1 MQNPFKPTAGRI
13 PPVLV
18 GREDIISDFDYAMMD
33 GVGSPGR
40 LMFITG
46 ARGVGKTVMLDT
58 LGTRARQQGWEV
70 IDETADCGFIQRL
83 VDTLAGKEDAHIS
96 AYNMPELG
104 VDGGFG
110 KVELNLGRVEL
121 DRREER
127 PLTLRRAVGARLDEM
142 DESSQGILITLDE
155 VQSGSMDEIRALS
168 IAMQHLIREGRNVAL
183 IFAGLPSAVNEVLSD
198 KAITF
203 LQRAERYHLG
213 SVPAEKVLEAF
224 EESFGGEKK
233 AGMETLIRLTK
244 ATHGYPFMIQLVG
257 YWAWRLS
264 EINGHGEWV
273 TEEDAEQGIERA
285 KVKLGDMMHMPA
297 LRKLPAQAINYLL
310 AMSVD
315 DDVSNTGEV
324 ARRMNRSPQFGNVYR
339 TMLIENDLIEPVAY
353 GKVAFKMPY
362 LRDYLREHGA
372 YLQMRENISEMAG
385 E

>member
-1 MQNPFKPTAGRI
+1 
-13 PPVLV
+13 
-18 GREDIISDFDYAMMD
+18 
-33 GVGSPGR
+33 
-40 LMFITG
+40 MFITG
-46 ARGVGKTVMLDT
+46 ARGIGKTVMLDT

-285 KVKLGDMMHMPA
+285 KVKLGDMVHMPA

-385 E
+385 K

>member
-1 MQNPFKPTAGRI
+1 M
-13 PPVLV
+13 LV

-83 VDTLAGKEDAHIS
+83 VNTLAGKEDAHIS

-168 IAMQHLIREGRNVAL
+168 IAMQHMIREGRNVAL

-285 KVKLGDMMHMPA
+285 KVKLGDMVHMPA

>member
-83 VDTLAGKEDAHIS
+83 VDTFAGKEDAHIS

-198 KAITF
+198 KAIRF

-213 SVPAEKVLEAF
+213 SVPVEKVLEAF

-285 KVKLGDMMHMPA
+285 KVKLGDMVHMPA
-297 LRKLPAQAINYLL
+297 LRKLPTQAINYLL

>member
-203 LQRAERYHLG
+203 LRRAERYHLG

-285 KVKLGDMMHMPA
+285 KVKLGDMVHMPA

-324 ARRMNRSPQFGNVYR
+324 SRRMNPSPQFGPVYR
-339 TMLIENDLIEPVAY
+339 TMLIENDLIESVAY
-353 GKVAFKMPY
+353 GEVAFKMPY

>member
-285 KVKLGDMMHMPA
+285 KVKLGDMVYMPA

>member
-58 LGTRARQQGWEV
+58 LGTRARQQGWKV

-83 VDTLAGKEDAHIS
+83 VDTLAGEKDAHIS

-213 SVPAEKVLEAF
+213 SVPVEKVLEAF

-285 KVKLGDMMHMPA
+285 KVKLEDTVHMPA

>member
-285 KVKLGDMMHMPA
+285 KVKLGDMVHMPA
-297 LRKLPAQAINYLL
+297 LRKLPEQAINYLL

>member
-198 KAITF
+198 KAIRF

-213 SVPAEKVLEAF
+213 SVPVEKVLEAF

-285 KVKLGDMMHMPA
+285 KVKLGDMVHMPA
-297 LRKLPAQAINYLL
+297 LRKLPTQAINYLL